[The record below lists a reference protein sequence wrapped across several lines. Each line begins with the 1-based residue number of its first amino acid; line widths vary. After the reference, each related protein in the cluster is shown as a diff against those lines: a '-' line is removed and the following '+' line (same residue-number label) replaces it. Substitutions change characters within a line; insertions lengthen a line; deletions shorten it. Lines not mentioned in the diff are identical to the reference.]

1 MELAK
6 QQKREFYT
14 GVPQDAY
21 PDALDKYR
29 KEMDENGW
37 EYGEDDEELFEF
49 AMHETQYRDYKSG
62 VAKQRFEEDL
72 EKMKSQSATPK
83 TTVAV
88 NEKQAPKRDSYSK
101 DEVNEKIAMMS
112 YLMYTLNT
120 KTFDKRTNG
129 GSHHDIWNRIGYWR
143 NLNKVALTYD
153 DKEYEIEFT
162 KPDKG
167 EYEFIIDG
175 KSSIGKVE
183 YIDKGE
189 IDFSIGKKTFHAK
202 IHKGD
207 GMFSKVTINEQEFQM
222 YRNDLLDV
230 SHGAQA
236 AEDAIDAS
244 NNIMSPIPG
253 KIFKILVKEG
263 EAVRKGD
270 IVVVIDAMKMENNI
284 TAKREAK
291 IKKIMVNLNQM
302 VEVNTPLVE
311 LE

>member
-1 MELAK
+1 
-6 QQKREFYT
+6 
-14 GVPQDAY
+14 
-21 PDALDKYR
+21 
-29 KEMDENGW
+29 
-37 EYGEDDEELFEF
+37 
-49 AMHETQYRDYKSG
+49 
-62 VAKQRFEEDL
+62 
-72 EKMKSQSATPK
+72 MKSQKSETPK
-83 TTVAV
+83 TSVAV

-101 DEVNEKIAMMS
+101 DEVNEKIAMMA

-120 KTFDKRTNG
+120 KTFDARTNG

-153 DKEYEIEFT
+153 DKEYEIEFM

-167 EYEFIIDG
+167 EYEFIIDN
-175 KSSIGKVE
+175 KSFAAKVE

-189 IDFSIGKKTFHAK
+189 IDFSTGKKTFHAK
-202 IHKGD
+202 ILKGD
-207 GMFSKVTINEQEFQM
+207 GMFSKVSINEQEFQM

-236 AEDAIDAS
+236 AEDAIDES

-263 EAVRKGD
+263 ESVRKGD

-284 TAKREAK
+284 TAKKEAK
-291 IKKIMVNLNQM
+291 IKKILVNLNQM
-302 VEVNTPLVE
+302 VEVNTALVE